1 MKTYADYKAETR
13 DRAIQWQYEFA
24 ERTISWG
31 ELAEETAEWERL
43 GRRYG
48 LLTEFRENGIC

>member
-1 MKTYADYKAETR
+1 MKTYADYKAEVR
-13 DRAIQWQYEFA
+13 DRAIQWQMDFA

-31 ELAEETAEWERL
+31 ELAEETAEFERL